1 MHKTSFLW
9 ISAALSLFLLAACQQ
24 SAIKDAIDVQLG
36 QYPESRVTDIYKN
49 FCQDNLG
56 PGHLIPNPQS
66 ARDYL
71 LSELQEYRE
80 DLDSAR
86 YDKPALR
93 YTPVGDRHNYVR
105 VDLSVVL
112 DGLIDEE
119 TLLDAFV
126 RSANEGRILSEKDW
140 VRKWHR
146 VAAVIRRRY
155 PDIPGAEADLAALDS
170 LVGAGH
176 LIMHHSEEF
185 SEAYHPHYRIVASDI
200 FENELLKILQ

>member
-1 MHKTSFLW
+1 MHKTIFLR
-9 ISAALSLFLLAACQQ
+9 IAAALSLFLLAACQQ
-24 SAIKDAIDVQLG
+24 AAIKDAIASQLSR
-36 QYPESRVTDIYKN
+36 YPETRVTDIYKD

-56 PGHLIPNPQS
+56 PGHLIPDPES
-66 ARDYL
+66 ARAYL
-71 LSELQEYRE
+71 LSELQEYRD

-93 YTPVGDRHNYVR
+93 YSPVGDKHNYVR

-112 DGLIDEE
+112 DGLIDED
-119 TLLDAFV
+119 TLLNAFV

-146 VAAVIRRRY
+146 VADVIRRRY

-170 LVGAGH
+170 LVGAGN

-185 SEAYHPHYRIVASDI
+185 SEAYNPHYRIVASDI

>member
-1 MHKTSFLW
+1 MHKTSFLR
-9 ISAALSLFLLAACQQ
+9 ISAALSLFLFAACQQ
-24 SAIKDAIDVQLG
+24 GAIKNAIDDQLG

-105 VDLSVVL
+105 VDLSIVL

-185 SEAYHPHYRIVASDI
+185 SEAYNPHYRIVARDI
-200 FENELLKILQ
+200 FENELLKSL

>member
-1 MHKTSFLW
+1 MHKTSFLR

-24 SAIKDAIDVQLG
+24 GAIKDAIDDQLG

-93 YTPVGDRHNYVR
+93 YTPVGDKHNYVR

-112 DGLIDEE
+112 DGLIDED
-119 TLLDAFV
+119 TLLNAFV

-185 SEAYHPHYRIVASDI
+185 SEAYNPHYRIVARDI
-200 FENELLKILQ
+200 FENELLKSL

>member
-1 MHKTSFLW
+1 MHKTSFLR

-24 SAIKDAIDVQLG
+24 GAIKDAIDDQLG

-126 RSANEGRILSEKDW
+126 RSANEGRILPEKDW

-146 VAAVIRRRY
+146 VADVIRRRY

-185 SEAYHPHYRIVASDI
+185 SEAYNPHYRIVASDI
-200 FENELLKILQ
+200 FENELLKSL

>member
-1 MHKTSFLW
+1 MHKTSFLR

-24 SAIKDAIDVQLG
+24 GAIKDAIDVQLG

-126 RSANEGRILSEKDW
+126 RSANEGSILPEKDW
-140 VRKWHR
+140 MRKWRR
-146 VAAVIRRRY
+146 VAAVIRRRF

-185 SEAYHPHYRIVASDI
+185 SEAYNPHYRIVASDI

>member
-1 MHKTSFLW
+1 MPRVT
-9 ISAALSLFLLAACQQ
+9 IARIAAALSILLLASCQRG
-24 SAIKDAIDVQLG
+24 AIEDAIDAQLR
-36 QYPESRVTDIYKN
+36 QYPESRVTDIYKD

-56 PGHLIPNPQS
+56 PGHLIPDPES
-66 ARDYL
+66 ARAYL

-86 YDKPALR
+86 YAKPQLR
-93 YTPVGDRHNYVR
+93 YVPVGDKHNYVR

-185 SEAYHPHYRIVASDI
+185 SEAYNPHYRIVARDI
-200 FENELLKILQ
+200 FENELLKSL

>member
-1 MHKTSFLW
+1 MHKTSFLR

-24 SAIKDAIDVQLG
+24 GAIKDAIDDQFG

-93 YTPVGDRHNYVR
+93 YTPVGDKHNYVR

-146 VAAVIRRRY
+146 VADVIRRRY

-170 LVGAGH
+170 LVGAGD
-176 LIMHHSEEF
+176 LIMHHSDAF
-185 SEAYHPHYRIVASDI
+185 DAAYHPHYRIVARDI
-200 FENELLKILQ
+200 FENELLKSL

>member
-1 MHKTSFLW
+1 MHNASFLR
-9 ISAALSLFLLAACQQ
+9 IAAALSLFLLAACQQ
-24 SAIKDAIDVQLG
+24 VAIKDAIASQLSR
-36 QYPESRVTDIYKN
+36 YPETRVTDIYKD

-56 PGHLIPNPQS
+56 PGHIIPDPES
-66 ARDYL
+66 ARAYL
-71 LSELQEYRE
+71 LSELQEYRD

-86 YDKPALR
+86 YTKPQAR
-93 YTPVGDRHNYVR
+93 FVPVGDRHNFVR

-119 TLLDAFV
+119 TLLNAFV
-126 RSANEGRILSEKDW
+126 RSANEGNIASEKAW
-140 VRKWHR
+140 VKKWHR
-146 VAAVIRRRY
+146 VAAVIKRRF
-155 PDIPGAEADLAALDS
+155 PDIPGAGADLAALDP